1 MSHLRLFIIYISCIS
16 GSWYLITPN
25 LMSYIIQNTYIII
38 CSWWWYAKKTHI
50 HPKDE
55 ISTYNGTNVM
65 MLYLL
70 VQCDVRYIS
79 HNITV
84 IMVTQWYVYSLMCV
98 VCCVQRKFCRLW
110 IQVQVQFVPNDGGGI
125 FIYTMRLHFILN
137 KCKCLDKI
145 GTK

>member
-25 LMSYIIQNTYIII
+25 LMSCIIQNTYIII

-98 VCCVQRKFCRLW
+98 VYSVNSVDCEFKFKCSSCRMTTVVYLFTQCGCILFW
-110 IQVQVQFVPNDGGGI
+110 INVNVW
-125 FIYTMRLHFILN
+125 TR
-137 KCKCLDKI
+137 
-145 GTK
+145 